1 MEKVA
6 KEDLEKVAKRVLAK
20 LSAREEGATLLTL
33 SGDLGAGKTT
43 LVQALARELGITEAI
58 QSPTYVLMKRYEL
71 QGQLF
76 DALIHIDAYRLENA
90 EQFAALEPERVADP
104 LTLQLSLAL
113 RAGEPYRV
121 GRGLSALSTMTG
133 MIDCLIC
140 AHHHAQPVARTVA

>member
-90 EQFAALEPERVADP
+90 EQFAALEPESLFKAPRTLVALEWPEKVEGALPKADLA
-104 LTLQLSLAL
+104 LTLSSDG
-113 RAGEPYRV
+113 AGEGERYI
-121 GRGLSALSTMTG
+121 S
-133 MIDCLIC
+133 IDSE
-140 AHHHAQPVARTVA
+140 